1 MLKNMKLRKRF
12 TVIMV
17 VVYIISLPVMI
28 AGSYYILK
36 QNAVREILEESNLL
50 LAAMEGARKY
60 TGEVL
65 RPTVSKELPNR
76 FIVEAMSATFVAKG
90 IEKRIREKLP
100 NYSFKEATLNPLNLE
115 YKADT
120 FENEKIEGFRSGR
133 LTKEWRGY
141 KQTNVGSFYVV
152 MRPVEIKPDCLRCH
166 GDPSVAP
173 PEVREKYGTT
183 NGYGWKVGELQ
194 TVNSVYVPAD
204 VPIRNARKA
213 LALFS
218 LIYSGF
224 FFVVIIVIDRLII
237 ASIIK
242 PIEQFVEAANE
253 ISRGRFER
261 EFAVKTNDEIKT
273 LADAF
278 TRMKLSL
285 AKAMDIITKK
295 K

>member
-17 VVYIISLPVMI
+17 VVYVISLPVMI
-28 AGSYYILK
+28 TGSYYILK

-50 LAAMEGARKY
+50 LAAMEGGKY
-60 TGEVL
+60 TGEVV
-65 RPTVSKELPNR
+65 TYGYKELPNR
-76 FIVEAMSATFVAKG
+76 FVSKLSATFVARHR
-90 IEKRIREKLP
+90 ERIGKSFG
-100 NYSFKEATLNPLNLE
+100 YSFRRRPWNPLNLE
-115 YKADT
+115 YKAVH
-120 FENEKIEGFRSGR
+120 ENEDRRVPDGQTDQSGGAIWD
-133 LTKEWRGY
+133 T
-141 KQTNVGSFYVV
+141 GSFYVV

-183 NGYGWKVGELQ
+183 NGYGWKVDEIQ

-204 VPIRNARKA
+204 VPIQNARKA

-261 EFAVKTNDEIKT
+261 EFSVKTNDEIKT

>member
-1 MLKNMKLRKRF
+1 MLRNLKLRARF
-12 TVIMV
+12 TILMVI
-17 VVYIISLPVMI
+17 VYVCSLPVMI
-28 AGSYYILK
+28 IGSYYILK
-36 QNAVREILEESNLL
+36 QNAVRETLEESDLM

-65 RPTVSKELPNR
+65 RPTVTKELPTK
-76 FIVEAMSATFVAKG
+76 FVVEAMSATFVANG

-115 YKADT
+115 YKADD
-120 FENEKIEGFRSGR
+120 FESKKIEDFRTGK

-141 KQTNVGSFYVV
+141 KQTETGSFYVV
-152 MRPVEIKPDCLRCH
+152 MRPVEVKPDCLRCH
-166 GDPSVAP
+166 GDLAFAP
-173 PEVREKYGTT
+173 PEQKERYGTT
-183 NGYGWKVGELQ
+183 HGYGWKAGEIL

-204 VPIRNARKA
+204 VPIQNAKKA

-218 LIYSGF
+218 VIYSLF
-224 FFVVIIVIDRLII
+224 FFAVIIVIDRLTK

-242 PIEQFVEAANE
+242 PIEQFVDVADE
-253 ISRGRFER
+253 ISRGWFDK
-261 EFAVKTNDEIKT
+261 EFTVKTNDEIRT
-273 LADAF
+273 LAEAF

-285 AKAMDIITKK
+285 AKAMDIMKK